1 MSYNV
6 REHSYVVGGLGVT
19 GQACVRFLLQ
29 KQATVKAF
37 DTRANF
43 TLVTDP
49 DSDIDTDMQAFMA
62 EKVTCTALSED
73 YFDGV
78 DTLVLSPGLALNIE
92 QVALAQKCGVEVI
105 GDVEL
110 FARLNASTSD
120 ATPAKR
126 VVGITGSNGK
136 TTTVNMLIKM
146 CQSENIR
153 GSLAGNVGIPFSS
166 SVLEEMKS
174 PEPKTVYVLEISSFQ
189 MEFIEHFKPYIAI
202 FLNITPDHLNRYPSM
217 KEYIAAKMN
226 MWSRQTAEDFIV
238 YNADDTILV
247 EEIAESTSRK
257 IAFGLGHHPEA
268 IFQPNRTKIYTEE
281 HATLIEMNQL
291 ALPGK
296 HNLANALAAATAAH
310 LMGVPNKSIAATMSQ
325 FSGVPHRL
333 EPIAEINGVTY
344 INDSKATNLDAV
356 QVALESFTQPI
367 ILLLGGLDKGGD
379 FRSLLPHTHNNL
391 KEVIAFGQ
399 AKELI
404 LTALRDAVRS
414 TSVMDLKEA
423 LELAQN
429 CSQPGDVVLLSPGC
443 ASFDQFNNFEERGN
457 YFRSLVTVMEKA

>member
-1 MSYNV
+1 MNIHD
-6 REHSYVVGGLGVT
+6 R
-19 GQACVRFLLQ
+19 
-29 KQATVKAF
+29 ATIEIRGKKIVI
-37 DTRANF
+37 
-43 TLVTDP
+43 L
-49 DSDIDTDMQAFMA
+49 
-62 EKVTCTALSED
+62 
-73 YFDGV
+73 
-78 DTLVLSPGLALNIE
+78 GLALSGAAAAKLAVRQGADVFVSDNQDTLANQDTLTDLKALGIPGELGQHSDQIYDADLWIISPGIAQDSELVQKAQSNDIPIVSEIE
-92 QVALAQKCGVEVI
+92 FSSWFTTAPILA
-105 GDVEL
+105 
-110 FARLNASTSD
+110 
-120 ATPAKR
+120 
-126 VVGITGSNGK
+126 ITGSNGK
-136 TTTVNMLIKM
+136 TTTAHLLAEMIQTDDLH
-146 CQSENIR
+146 
-153 GSLAGNVGIPFSS
+153 GALAGNVGIPFAEM
-166 SVLEEMKS
+166 VLEDLGN
-174 PEPKTVYVLEISSFQ
+174 PDPKRVWVLEISSFQ

-296 HNLANALAAATAAH
+296 HNLANALAAATAAR
-310 LMGVPNKSIAATMSQ
+310 LMGVSNKSIATTMSQ

>member
-1 MSYNV
+1 MNIHD
-6 REHSYVVGGLGVT
+6 R
-19 GQACVRFLLQ
+19 
-29 KQATVKAF
+29 ATIEIRGKKIVI
-37 DTRANF
+37 
-43 TLVTDP
+43 L
-49 DSDIDTDMQAFMA
+49 
-62 EKVTCTALSED
+62 
-73 YFDGV
+73 
-78 DTLVLSPGLALNIE
+78 GLALSGAAAAKLAVRQGAEVFVSDNQDTLALQGTLTDLKTLSIPGELGQHSDQIYDADLWIISPGIAQDSELVQKAQSNDIPIVSEIE
-92 QVALAQKCGVEVI
+92 FASWFTESPILA
-105 GDVEL
+105 
-110 FARLNASTSD
+110 
-120 ATPAKR
+120 
-126 VVGITGSNGK
+126 ITGSNGK
-136 TTTVNMLIKM
+136 TTTSHLLAEMIQTDDIHGL
-146 CQSENIR
+146 
-153 GSLAGNVGIPFSS
+153 LAGNVGIPFSAM
-166 SVLEEMKS
+166 VLKDLVNPDS
-174 PEPKTVYVLEISSFQ
+174 KRVWILEISSFQ
-189 MEFIEHFKPYIAI
+189 MEFITHFKPYIAI
-202 FLNITPDHLNRYPSM
+202 LLNITPDHLNRYPSM
-217 KEYIAAKMN
+217 KEYIAAKMK

-310 LMGVPNKSIAATMSQ
+310 LMGVPNESIAATMSQ

-367 ILLLGGLDKGGD
+367 ILILGGLDKGGD

-414 TSVMDLKEA
+414 TSVMDLKKA

>member
-1 MSYNV
+1 MNIHD
-6 REHSYVVGGLGVT
+6 R
-19 GQACVRFLLQ
+19 
-29 KQATVKAF
+29 ATIEIRGKKIVI
-37 DTRANF
+37 
-43 TLVTDP
+43 L
-49 DSDIDTDMQAFMA
+49 
-62 EKVTCTALSED
+62 
-73 YFDGV
+73 
-78 DTLVLSPGLALNIE
+78 GLALSGAAAAKLAVRQGADVFVSDNQDTLALQGTLTDLKALSIPGELGQHSDQIYDADLWIISPGIAQDSELVQKAQSNDIPIVSEIE
-92 QVALAQKCGVEVI
+92 FSSWFTEAPILA
-105 GDVEL
+105 
-110 FARLNASTSD
+110 
-120 ATPAKR
+120 
-126 VVGITGSNGK
+126 ITGSNGK
-136 TTTVNMLIKM
+136 TTTAHLLAEMIQTDDLH
-146 CQSENIR
+146 
-153 GSLAGNVGIPFSS
+153 GALAGNVGIPFAEM
-166 SVLEEMKS
+166 VLEDLGN
-174 PEPKTVYVLEISSFQ
+174 PDPKRVWVLEISSFQ

-217 KEYIAAKMN
+217 KEYIGAKMN

-443 ASFDQFNNFEERGN
+443 ASFDQFKNFEERGDH
-457 YFRSLVTVMEKA
+457 FRSLVTVMEKA

>member
-1 MSYNV
+1 MNIHD
-6 REHSYVVGGLGVT
+6 R
-19 GQACVRFLLQ
+19 
-29 KQATVKAF
+29 ATIEIRGKKIVI
-37 DTRANF
+37 
-43 TLVTDP
+43 L
-49 DSDIDTDMQAFMA
+49 
-62 EKVTCTALSED
+62 
-73 YFDGV
+73 
-78 DTLVLSPGLALNIE
+78 GLALSGAAAAKLAVRQGADVFVSDNQDTLALQDTLTDLKALSIPGELGQHSDQIYDADLWIISPGIAQDSELVQKAQSNDIPIVSEIE
-92 QVALAQKCGVEVI
+92 FSSWFTEAPILA
-105 GDVEL
+105 
-110 FARLNASTSD
+110 
-120 ATPAKR
+120 
-126 VVGITGSNGK
+126 ITGSNGK
-136 TTTVNMLIKM
+136 TTTAHLLAEMIQTDDLH
-146 CQSENIR
+146 
-153 GSLAGNVGIPFSS
+153 GALAGNVGIPFAEM
-166 SVLEEMKS
+166 VLEDLGN
-174 PEPKTVYVLEISSFQ
+174 PDPKRVWVLEISSFQ

-429 CSQPGDVVLLSPGC
+429 CSQPGDVILLSPGC

-457 YFRSLVTVMEKA
+457 HFRSLVTVMEKA

>member
-1 MSYNV
+1 MNIHD
-6 REHSYVVGGLGVT
+6 R
-19 GQACVRFLLQ
+19 
-29 KQATVKAF
+29 ATIEIRGKKIVI
-37 DTRANF
+37 
-43 TLVTDP
+43 L
-49 DSDIDTDMQAFMA
+49 
-62 EKVTCTALSED
+62 
-73 YFDGV
+73 
-78 DTLVLSPGLALNIE
+78 GLALSGAAAAKLAVHQGADVFVSDNQDTLELQGTLTELKALGILGELGQHSDQIYDADLWIISPGIAQDSELVQKAQSNDIPIISEIE
-92 QVALAQKCGVEVI
+92 FSSWFTTAPILA
-105 GDVEL
+105 
-110 FARLNASTSD
+110 
-120 ATPAKR
+120 
-126 VVGITGSNGK
+126 ITGSNGK
-136 TTTVNMLIKM
+136 TTTAHLLAEMIQTDDLH
-146 CQSENIR
+146 
-153 GSLAGNVGIPFSS
+153 GSLAGNVGIPFAEM
-166 SVLEEMKS
+166 VLEDLGN
-174 PEPKTVYVLEISSFQ
+174 PDPKRVWVLEISSFQ

-404 LTALRDAVRS
+404 LMALRGAVRS

-423 LELAQN
+423 LELARN

-443 ASFDQFNNFEERGN
+443 ESLDQFKNFEERGDH
-457 YFRSLVTVMEKA
+457 FRSLVTVMEKT

>member
-1 MSYNV
+1 MNIHD
-6 REHSYVVGGLGVT
+6 R
-19 GQACVRFLLQ
+19 
-29 KQATVKAF
+29 ATIEIRGKKIVI
-37 DTRANF
+37 
-43 TLVTDP
+43 L
-49 DSDIDTDMQAFMA
+49 
-62 EKVTCTALSED
+62 
-73 YFDGV
+73 
-78 DTLVLSPGLALNIE
+78 GLALSGAAAAKLAVREGADVFVSDNQDTLELQGTLTELKALGILGELGQHSDQIYDAHLWIISPGISQDSELVQKAQSNDIPIISEIE
-92 QVALAQKCGVEVI
+92 FASWFTEAPILA
-105 GDVEL
+105 
-110 FARLNASTSD
+110 
-120 ATPAKR
+120 
-126 VVGITGSNGK
+126 ITGSNGK
-136 TTTVNMLIKM
+136 TTTAHLLAKM
-146 CQSENIR
+146 IQTDDLH
-153 GSLAGNVGIPFSS
+153 GTLAGNVGIPFAEM
-166 SVLEEMKS
+166 VLENLVN
-174 PEPKTVYVLEISSFQ
+174 PDPKRVWVLEISSFQ

-217 KEYIAAKMN
+217 EEYINAKMN
-226 MWSRQTAEDFIV
+226 MWSQQTTEDFIV

-281 HATLIEMNQL
+281 YATLIELNQL

-310 LMGVPNKSIAATMSQ
+310 LMGIPNKSIAATMSQ
-325 FSGVPHRL
+325 FRGVPHRL

-356 QVALESFTQPI
+356 QVALESFTRPI
-367 ILLLGGLDKGGD
+367 ILILGGLDKGGD

-414 TSVMDLKEA
+414 TSVIDLKEA
-423 LELAQN
+423 LEFAQN

-443 ASFDQFNNFEERGN
+443 ASFDQFKNFEERGN

>member
-1 MSYNV
+1 MNIHD
-6 REHSYVVGGLGVT
+6 R
-19 GQACVRFLLQ
+19 
-29 KQATVKAF
+29 ATIEIRGKKIVI
-37 DTRANF
+37 
-43 TLVTDP
+43 L
-49 DSDIDTDMQAFMA
+49 
-62 EKVTCTALSED
+62 
-73 YFDGV
+73 
-78 DTLVLSPGLALNIE
+78 GLALSGAAAAKLAVRQGADVFVSDNQDTLELQGTLTELKALGILGELGKHSDQIYESDLWVISPGISQDSELVQKAQSNDIPIISEIE
-92 QVALAQKCGVEVI
+92 FASWFTEAPILA
-105 GDVEL
+105 
-110 FARLNASTSD
+110 
-120 ATPAKR
+120 
-126 VVGITGSNGK
+126 ITGSNGK
-136 TTTVNMLIKM
+136 TTTAHLLAKM
-146 CQSENIR
+146 IQTDDLH
-153 GSLAGNVGIPFSS
+153 GTLAGNVGIPFAEM
-166 SVLEEMKS
+166 VLENLVN
-174 PEPKTVYVLEISSFQ
+174 PDPKRVWVLEISSFQ

-217 KEYIAAKMN
+217 EEYIAAKMN

-344 INDSKATNLDAV
+344 INDSKATNMEAV

-367 ILLLGGLDKGGD
+367 ILILGGLDKGGD

-404 LTALRDAVRS
+404 LTALRGAVRS
-414 TSVMDLKEA
+414 TSVIDLKEA

-443 ASFDQFNNFEERGN
+443 ASFDQFENYEERGDH
-457 YFRSLVTVMEKA
+457 FRSLVTVMEKA

>member
-1 MSYNV
+1 MNIHD
-6 REHSYVVGGLGVT
+6 R
-19 GQACVRFLLQ
+19 
-29 KQATVKAF
+29 ATIEIRGKKIVI
-37 DTRANF
+37 
-43 TLVTDP
+43 L
-49 DSDIDTDMQAFMA
+49 
-62 EKVTCTALSED
+62 
-73 YFDGV
+73 
-78 DTLVLSPGLALNIE
+78 GLALSGAAAAKLAVRQGADVFVSDNQDTLALQGTLTDLKALSIPGELGQHSDQIYDADLWIISPGIAQDSELVQKAQSNDIPIVSEIE
-92 QVALAQKCGVEVI
+92 FASWFTEAPILA
-105 GDVEL
+105 
-110 FARLNASTSD
+110 
-120 ATPAKR
+120 
-126 VVGITGSNGK
+126 ITGSNGK
-136 TTTVNMLIKM
+136 TTTAHLLAEMIQTDDLH
-146 CQSENIR
+146 
-153 GSLAGNVGIPFSS
+153 GALAGNVGIPFAEM
-166 SVLEEMKS
+166 VLEDLGN
-174 PEPKTVYVLEISSFQ
+174 PDPRRVWVLEISSFQ

-217 KEYIAAKMN
+217 KEYIAAKMK

-333 EPIAEINGVTY
+333 EPIAKINGVTY
-344 INDSKATNLDAV
+344 VNDSKATNLDAV

-404 LTALRDAVRS
+404 LTTLRDAVRS

-443 ASFDQFNNFEERGN
+443 ASFDQFENFEERGDH
-457 YFRSLVTVMEKA
+457 FRSLVTVMEKA

>member
-1 MSYNV
+1 MNIHD
-6 REHSYVVGGLGVT
+6 R
-19 GQACVRFLLQ
+19 
-29 KQATVKAF
+29 ATIEIRGKKIVI
-37 DTRANF
+37 
-43 TLVTDP
+43 L
-49 DSDIDTDMQAFMA
+49 
-62 EKVTCTALSED
+62 
-73 YFDGV
+73 
-78 DTLVLSPGLALNIE
+78 GLALSGAAAAKLAVRQGADVFVSDNQDTLALQGTLTDLKALSISGELGQHSDQIYDADLWIISPGIAQDSELVQKAQSNDIPIVSEIE
-92 QVALAQKCGVEVI
+92 FSSWFTEAPILA
-105 GDVEL
+105 
-110 FARLNASTSD
+110 
-120 ATPAKR
+120 
-126 VVGITGSNGK
+126 ITGSNGK
-136 TTTVNMLIKM
+136 TTTAHLLAEMIQTDDLHGV
-146 CQSENIR
+146 
-153 GSLAGNVGIPFSS
+153 LAGNVGIPFAEM
-166 SVLEEMKS
+166 VLEDLRN
-174 PEPKTVYVLEISSFQ
+174 PDPKRVWVLEISSFQ

-443 ASFDQFNNFEERGN
+443 ASFDQFENFEKRGDH
-457 YFRSLVTVMEKA
+457 FRSLVTVMEKA

>member
-1 MSYNV
+1 MNIHD
-6 REHSYVVGGLGVT
+6 R
-19 GQACVRFLLQ
+19 
-29 KQATVKAF
+29 ATIEIRGKKIVI
-37 DTRANF
+37 
-43 TLVTDP
+43 L
-49 DSDIDTDMQAFMA
+49 
-62 EKVTCTALSED
+62 
-73 YFDGV
+73 
-78 DTLVLSPGLALNIE
+78 GLALSGAAAAKLAVRQGADVFVSDNQDTLALQDTLTDLKALSIPGELGQHSDQIYDADLWIISPGIAQDSELVQKAQSNDIPIVSEIE
-92 QVALAQKCGVEVI
+92 FSSWFTTAPILA
-105 GDVEL
+105 
-110 FARLNASTSD
+110 
-120 ATPAKR
+120 
-126 VVGITGSNGK
+126 ITGSNGK
-136 TTTVNMLIKM
+136 TTTAHLLAEMIQTDDLH
-146 CQSENIR
+146 
-153 GSLAGNVGIPFSS
+153 GALAGNVGIPFAEM
-166 SVLEEMKS
+166 VLEDLVN
-174 PEPKTVYVLEISSFQ
+174 PDPKRVWVLEISSFQ

-443 ASFDQFNNFEERGN
+443 ASFDQFENFEKRGDH
-457 YFRSLVTVMEKA
+457 FRSLVTVMEKA

>member
-1 MSYNV
+1 MNIHD
-6 REHSYVVGGLGVT
+6 R
-19 GQACVRFLLQ
+19 
-29 KQATVKAF
+29 ATIEIRGKKIVI
-37 DTRANF
+37 
-43 TLVTDP
+43 L
-49 DSDIDTDMQAFMA
+49 
-62 EKVTCTALSED
+62 
-73 YFDGV
+73 
-78 DTLVLSPGLALNIE
+78 GLALSGAAAAKLAVRQGADVFVSDNQDTLALQDTLTDLKALSIPGELGQHSDQIYDADLWIISPGIAQDSELVQKAQSNDIPIVSEIE
-92 QVALAQKCGVEVI
+92 FSSWVTEAPILA
-105 GDVEL
+105 
-110 FARLNASTSD
+110 
-120 ATPAKR
+120 
-126 VVGITGSNGK
+126 ITGSNGK
-136 TTTVNMLIKM
+136 TTTAHLLAEMIQTDDLH
-146 CQSENIR
+146 
-153 GSLAGNVGIPFSS
+153 GALAGNVGIPFAEM
-166 SVLEEMKS
+166 VLEDLGN
-174 PEPKTVYVLEISSFQ
+174 PDPKRVWVLEISSFQ

-443 ASFDQFNNFEERGN
+443 ASFDQFENFEKRGDH
-457 YFRSLVTVMEKA
+457 FRSLVTVMEKA

>member
-1 MSYNV
+1 MNI
-6 REHSYVVGGLGVT
+6 H
-19 GQACVRFLLQ
+19 
-29 KQATVKAF
+29 
-37 DTRANF
+37 DRANIEIRGKKI
-43 TLVTDP
+43 V
-49 DSDIDTDMQAFMA
+49 
-62 EKVTCTALSED
+62 
-73 YFDGV
+73 
-78 DTLVLSPGLALNIE
+78 VLGLALSGVAAAKLAAHQGADVFVSDNQDTSKLQGTLTDLKELGINGELGQHSNQIYDADLWIISPGIAQDSELIQKGQYKDISIISEIE
-92 QVALAQKCGVEVI
+92 FASWFTEAPILA
-105 GDVEL
+105 
-110 FARLNASTSD
+110 
-120 ATPAKR
+120 
-126 VVGITGSNGK
+126 ITGSNGK
-136 TTTVNMLIKM
+136 TTTAHLLAEMIQTDDLH
-146 CQSENIR
+146 
-153 GSLAGNVGIPFSS
+153 GLLAGNVGIPFSAM
-166 SVLEEMKS
+166 VLEDLENPDSKR
-174 PEPKTVYVLEISSFQ
+174 VWILEISSFQ
-189 MEFIEHFKPYIAI
+189 MEFITNFKPYIAI
-202 FLNITPDHLNRYPSM
+202 LLNITPDHLNRYPSM
-217 KEYIAAKMN
+217 KEYIAAKMK

-296 HNLANALAAATAAH
+296 HNLANALAAATAGH
-310 LMGVPNKSIAATMSQ
+310 LMGVPYISIAATMSQ

-344 INDSKATNLDAV
+344 INDSKATNMEAV
-356 QVALESFTQPI
+356 QGALESFTQPI
-367 ILLLGGLDKGGD
+367 ILILGGLDKGGD

-399 AKELI
+399 AQDLI

-414 TSVMDLKEA
+414 TSVIDLKEA

>member
-1 MSYNV
+1 MNIHD
-6 REHSYVVGGLGVT
+6 R
-19 GQACVRFLLQ
+19 
-29 KQATVKAF
+29 ATIEIRGKKIVI
-37 DTRANF
+37 
-43 TLVTDP
+43 L
-49 DSDIDTDMQAFMA
+49 
-62 EKVTCTALSED
+62 
-73 YFDGV
+73 
-78 DTLVLSPGLALNIE
+78 GLALSGAAAAKLAVRQGADVFVSDNQDTLALQGTLTDLKALSIPGELGQHSDQIYDADLWIISPGIAQDSELVQKAQSNDIPIVSEIE
-92 QVALAQKCGVEVI
+92 FASWFTEAPILA
-105 GDVEL
+105 
-110 FARLNASTSD
+110 
-120 ATPAKR
+120 
-126 VVGITGSNGK
+126 ITGSNGK
-136 TTTVNMLIKM
+136 TTTAHLLAEMI
-146 CQSENIR
+146 QTDDIH
-153 GSLAGNVGIPFSS
+153 GTLAGNVGIPFAEM
-166 SVLEEMKS
+166 VLEDLEN
-174 PEPKTVYVLEISSFQ
+174 PDPKRVWVLEISSFQ

-310 LMGVPNKSIAATMSQ
+310 LMGIPNKSIAATMSQ

-443 ASFDQFNNFEERGN
+443 ASFDQFENFEERGDH
-457 YFRSLVTVMEKA
+457 FRSLVTVMEKA

>member
-1 MSYNV
+1 MNIHD
-6 REHSYVVGGLGVT
+6 R
-19 GQACVRFLLQ
+19 
-29 KQATVKAF
+29 ATIEIRGKKIVI
-37 DTRANF
+37 
-43 TLVTDP
+43 L
-49 DSDIDTDMQAFMA
+49 
-62 EKVTCTALSED
+62 
-73 YFDGV
+73 
-78 DTLVLSPGLALNIE
+78 GLALSGAAAAKLAVRQGADVFVSDNQDTLALQGTLTDLKALGIPGELGQHSDHIYDADLWIISPGIAQDSELVQKAQSNDIPIVSEIE
-92 QVALAQKCGVEVI
+92 FSSWFTTAPILA
-105 GDVEL
+105 
-110 FARLNASTSD
+110 
-120 ATPAKR
+120 
-126 VVGITGSNGK
+126 ITGSNGK
-136 TTTVNMLIKM
+136 TTTAHLLAEMIQTDDLH
-146 CQSENIR
+146 
-153 GSLAGNVGIPFSS
+153 GALAGNVGIPFAEM
-166 SVLEEMKS
+166 VLEDLGN
-174 PEPKTVYVLEISSFQ
+174 PDPKRVWVLEISSFQ

-379 FRSLLPHTHNNL
+379 FRSILPHTHNNL

-404 LTALRDAVRS
+404 LTVLRDAVRS

-443 ASFDQFNNFEERGN
+443 ASFDQFENFEERGDH
-457 YFRSLVTVMEKA
+457 FRSLVTVMEKT

>member
-1 MSYNV
+1 MNIHD
-6 REHSYVVGGLGVT
+6 R
-19 GQACVRFLLQ
+19 
-29 KQATVKAF
+29 ATIEICGKKIVI
-37 DTRANF
+37 
-43 TLVTDP
+43 L
-49 DSDIDTDMQAFMA
+49 
-62 EKVTCTALSED
+62 
-73 YFDGV
+73 
-78 DTLVLSPGLALNIE
+78 GLALSGAAAAKLAVRQGADVFVSDNQDTLTLQGTLTDLKALSIPGELGQHSDQIYDADLWIISPGIAQDSELVQKAQSNDIPIVSEIE
-92 QVALAQKCGVEVI
+92 FSSWFTEAPILA
-105 GDVEL
+105 
-110 FARLNASTSD
+110 
-120 ATPAKR
+120 
-126 VVGITGSNGK
+126 ITGSNGK
-136 TTTVNMLIKM
+136 TTTAHLLAEMIQTDDLH
-146 CQSENIR
+146 
-153 GSLAGNVGIPFSS
+153 GALAGNVGIPFAEM
-166 SVLEEMKS
+166 VLEDLGN
-174 PEPKTVYVLEISSFQ
+174 PDPKRVWVLEISSFQ

-443 ASFDQFNNFEERGN
+443 ASFDQFKNFEERGDQ
-457 YFRSLVTVMEKA
+457 FRSLVTVLEKA

>member
-1 MSYNV
+1 MNIHD
-6 REHSYVVGGLGVT
+6 R
-19 GQACVRFLLQ
+19 
-29 KQATVKAF
+29 ATIEIRGKKIVI
-37 DTRANF
+37 
-43 TLVTDP
+43 L
-49 DSDIDTDMQAFMA
+49 
-62 EKVTCTALSED
+62 
-73 YFDGV
+73 
-78 DTLVLSPGLALNIE
+78 GLALSGAAAAKLAVRQGADVFVSDNQDTLALQGTLTDLKALGILGELGQHSDHIYDADLWIISPGIAQDSELVQKAQSNDIPIVSEIE
-92 QVALAQKCGVEVI
+92 FSSWFTEAPILA
-105 GDVEL
+105 
-110 FARLNASTSD
+110 
-120 ATPAKR
+120 
-126 VVGITGSNGK
+126 ITGSNGK
-136 TTTVNMLIKM
+136 TTTAHLLAEMIQTDDLH
-146 CQSENIR
+146 
-153 GSLAGNVGIPFSS
+153 GALAGNVGIPFAEM
-166 SVLEEMKS
+166 VLEDLGN
-174 PEPKTVYVLEISSFQ
+174 PDPKRVWVLEISSFQ

-443 ASFDQFNNFEERGN
+443 ASFDQFKNFEERGDH
-457 YFRSLVTVMEKA
+457 FRSLVTVMEKA

>member
-1 MSYNV
+1 MNIHD
-6 REHSYVVGGLGVT
+6 R
-19 GQACVRFLLQ
+19 
-29 KQATVKAF
+29 ATIEIRGKKIVI
-37 DTRANF
+37 
-43 TLVTDP
+43 L
-49 DSDIDTDMQAFMA
+49 
-62 EKVTCTALSED
+62 
-73 YFDGV
+73 
-78 DTLVLSPGLALNIE
+78 GLALSGAAAAKLAVRQGADVFVSDNQDTLALQGTLTDLKALSIPGELGQHSDQIYDADLWIISPGIAQDSELVQKAQSNDIPIVSEIE
-92 QVALAQKCGVEVI
+92 FASWFTEAPILA
-105 GDVEL
+105 
-110 FARLNASTSD
+110 
-120 ATPAKR
+120 
-126 VVGITGSNGK
+126 ITGSNGK
-136 TTTVNMLIKM
+136 TTTAHLLAEMIQTDDLH
-146 CQSENIR
+146 
-153 GSLAGNVGIPFSS
+153 GALAGNVGIPFAEM
-166 SVLEEMKS
+166 VLEDLGN
-174 PEPKTVYVLEISSFQ
+174 PDPRRVWVLEISSFQ

-268 IFQPNRTKIYTEE
+268 IFQPNRTKIYTKE
-281 HATLIEMNQL
+281 HATLIEMDQL

-310 LMGVPNKSIAATMSQ
+310 LMGVPNKTIKATMSQ

-333 EPIAEINGVTY
+333 EPVAEINGVTY

-356 QVALESFTQPI
+356 QVALESFSQPI

-443 ASFDQFNNFEERGN
+443 ASFDQFENFEERGDH
-457 YFRSLVTVMEKA
+457 FRSLVTVMEKA

>member
-1 MSYNV
+1 MNIHDRATIEIRGKKIV
-6 REHSYVVGGLGVT
+6 ILG
-19 GQACVRFLLQ
+19 
-29 KQATVKAF
+29 
-37 DTRANF
+37 
-43 TLVTDP
+43 
-49 DSDIDTDMQAFMA
+49 S
-62 EKVTCTALSED
+62 ALS
-73 YFDGV
+73 GV
-78 DTLVLSPGLALNIE
+78 AAAKLAVRQGADVFVSDNQDTLANQDTLIELKALGIPGELGQHSDQIYDADLWIISPGIAQDSELVQKAQSNDIPIISEIEFASWFTEAPILA
-92 QVALAQKCGVEVI
+92 
-105 GDVEL
+105 
-110 FARLNASTSD
+110 
-120 ATPAKR
+120 
-126 VVGITGSNGK
+126 ITGSNGK
-136 TTTVNMLIKM
+136 TTTAHLLAEMIQTDDLH
-146 CQSENIR
+146 
-153 GSLAGNVGIPFSS
+153 GALAGNVGIPFAEM
-166 SVLEEMKS
+166 VLEDLEN
-174 PEPKTVYVLEISSFQ
+174 PDPKRVWVLEISSFQ
-189 MEFIEHFKPYIAI
+189 MEFIEHFKPYISI

-226 MWSRQTAEDFIV
+226 MWSQQTAEDFIV

-257 IAFGLGHHPEA
+257 IAFGLNRHQEA

-296 HNLANALAAATAAH
+296 HNLANALAAATAAR
-310 LMGVPNKSIAATMSQ
+310 LMGVSNKSIATTMSQ

-391 KEVIAFGQ
+391 KKVIAFGQ

-443 ASFDQFNNFEERGN
+443 ASFDQFKNFEKRGDH
-457 YFRSLVTVMEKA
+457 FRSLVTVMEKT

>member
-1 MSYNV
+1 MNIHD
-6 REHSYVVGGLGVT
+6 R
-19 GQACVRFLLQ
+19 
-29 KQATVKAF
+29 ATIEIRGKKIVI
-37 DTRANF
+37 
-43 TLVTDP
+43 L
-49 DSDIDTDMQAFMA
+49 
-62 EKVTCTALSED
+62 
-73 YFDGV
+73 
-78 DTLVLSPGLALNIE
+78 GLALSGAAAAKLAVRQGADVFVSDNQDTLALQDTLTDLKALSIPGELGQHSDQIYDADLWIISPGIAQDSELVQKAQSNDIPIVSEIE
-92 QVALAQKCGVEVI
+92 FSSWFTEAPILA
-105 GDVEL
+105 
-110 FARLNASTSD
+110 
-120 ATPAKR
+120 
-126 VVGITGSNGK
+126 ITGSNGK
-136 TTTVNMLIKM
+136 TTTAHLLAEMIQTDDLH
-146 CQSENIR
+146 
-153 GSLAGNVGIPFSS
+153 GALAGNVGIPFAEM
-166 SVLEEMKS
+166 VLEDLEN
-174 PEPKTVYVLEISSFQ
+174 PDPKRVWVLEISSFQ
-189 MEFIEHFKPYIAI
+189 MEFIEHFKPYISI

-257 IAFGLGHHPEA
+257 IAFGLDHHPEA

-291 ALPGK
+291 SLPGK

-310 LMGVPNKSIAATMSQ
+310 LMGIPNKSIATTMSQ

-367 ILLLGGLDKGGD
+367 ILLLGGLDKGSD

-443 ASFDQFNNFEERGN
+443 ASFDQFENFEKRGDH
-457 YFRSLVTVMEKA
+457 FRSLVTVMEKA

>member
-1 MSYNV
+1 MNI
-6 REHSYVVGGLGVT
+6 HN
-19 GQACVRFLLQ
+19 
-29 KQATVKAF
+29 
-37 DTRANF
+37 RANIEIRGKKI
-43 TLVTDP
+43 V
-49 DSDIDTDMQAFMA
+49 
-62 EKVTCTALSED
+62 
-73 YFDGV
+73 
-78 DTLVLSPGLALNIE
+78 VLGLALSGAAAAKLAVRQGADVFVSDNQDTLALRGTLKDLKVLSINGELGQHSDQIYDADLWIISPGIAQDSELVQKAQYNDIPIVSEIE
-92 QVALAQKCGVEVI
+92 FASWFTEVPILA
-105 GDVEL
+105 
-110 FARLNASTSD
+110 
-120 ATPAKR
+120 
-126 VVGITGSNGK
+126 ITGSNGK
-136 TTTVNMLIKM
+136 TTTAHLLAEMIQTDDLH
-146 CQSENIR
+146 
-153 GSLAGNVGIPFSS
+153 GLLAGNVGIPFSTMI
-166 SVLEEMKS
+166 LEDLEDPDSKR
-174 PEPKTVYVLEISSFQ
+174 VWILEISSFQ
-189 MEFIEHFKPYIAI
+189 MEFITHFKPYIAI

-367 ILLLGGLDKGGD
+367 ILILGGLDKGGD
-379 FRSLLPHTHNNL
+379 FRSILPHTHNNL

-443 ASFDQFNNFEERGN
+443 ASFDQFDNFEERGDH
-457 YFRSLVTVMEKA
+457 FRSLLTVMEKA

>member
-1 MSYNV
+1 MNIHD
-6 REHSYVVGGLGVT
+6 R
-19 GQACVRFLLQ
+19 
-29 KQATVKAF
+29 ATIEIRGKKIVI
-37 DTRANF
+37 
-43 TLVTDP
+43 L
-49 DSDIDTDMQAFMA
+49 
-62 EKVTCTALSED
+62 
-73 YFDGV
+73 
-78 DTLVLSPGLALNIE
+78 GLALSGAAAAKLAVRQGADVFVSDNQDTLALQGTLTDLKALGIPGELGQHSDQIYDADLWIISPGIAQDSELVQKAQSNDIPIVSEIE
-92 QVALAQKCGVEVI
+92 FASWFTEAPILA
-105 GDVEL
+105 
-110 FARLNASTSD
+110 
-120 ATPAKR
+120 
-126 VVGITGSNGK
+126 ITGSNGK
-136 TTTVNMLIKM
+136 TTTAHLLAEMI
-146 CQSENIR
+146 QTDDIH
-153 GSLAGNVGIPFSS
+153 GALAGNVGIPFAEM
-166 SVLEEMKS
+166 VLEDLGN
-174 PEPKTVYVLEISSFQ
+174 PDPKRVWVLEISSFQ

-217 KEYIAAKMN
+217 KEYIAAKMK

-257 IAFGLGHHPEA
+257 IAFGLGHHPKA

-356 QVALESFTQPI
+356 QVALESFSQPI
-367 ILLLGGLDKGGD
+367 ILILGGLDKGGN
-379 FRSLLPHTHNNL
+379 FRSILPHTHNNL

-404 LTALRDAVRS
+404 LTTLRDAVRS

-443 ASFDQFNNFEERGN
+443 ASFDQFDNFEERGDH
-457 YFRSLVTVMEKA
+457 FRSLVTVMEKA

>member
-1 MSYNV
+1 MNIHD
-6 REHSYVVGGLGVT
+6 R
-19 GQACVRFLLQ
+19 
-29 KQATVKAF
+29 ATIEIRGKKIVI
-37 DTRANF
+37 
-43 TLVTDP
+43 L
-49 DSDIDTDMQAFMA
+49 
-62 EKVTCTALSED
+62 
-73 YFDGV
+73 
-78 DTLVLSPGLALNIE
+78 GLALSGAAAAKLAVRQGADVFVSDNQDTLALQGTLTDLKALSIPGELGQHSDQIYDADLWIISPGIAQDSELVQKAQSNDIPIVSEIE
-92 QVALAQKCGVEVI
+92 FASWFTEAPILA
-105 GDVEL
+105 
-110 FARLNASTSD
+110 
-120 ATPAKR
+120 
-126 VVGITGSNGK
+126 ITGSNGK
-136 TTTVNMLIKM
+136 TTTAHLLAEMIQTDDLH
-146 CQSENIR
+146 
-153 GSLAGNVGIPFSS
+153 GALAGNVGIPFAEM
-166 SVLEEMKS
+166 VLEDLGN
-174 PEPKTVYVLEISSFQ
+174 PDPRRVWVLEISSFQ

-443 ASFDQFNNFEERGN
+443 ASFDQFKNFEERGDH
-457 YFRSLVTVMEKA
+457 FRSLVTVMEKA

>member
-1 MSYNV
+1 MNIN
-6 REHSYVVGGLGVT
+6 
-19 GQACVRFLLQ
+19 
-29 KQATVKAF
+29 
-37 DTRANF
+37 DRANIEIRGKKIVI
-43 TLVTDP
+43 L
-49 DSDIDTDMQAFMA
+49 
-62 EKVTCTALSED
+62 
-73 YFDGV
+73 
-78 DTLVLSPGLALNIE
+78 GLALSGVAAAKLAAHLGADVFVSDNQETSELQGTLTDLKELGIDGELGQHSNQIYDADLWIISPGIAQDSELVQKAQSNEIPIISEIE
-92 QVALAQKCGVEVI
+92 FSSWFTTAPILA
-105 GDVEL
+105 
-110 FARLNASTSD
+110 
-120 ATPAKR
+120 
-126 VVGITGSNGK
+126 ITGSNGK
-136 TTTVNMLIKM
+136 TTTAHLLAEMIQTDDLH
-146 CQSENIR
+146 
-153 GSLAGNVGIPFSS
+153 GSLAGNVGIPFAEM
-166 SVLEEMKS
+166 VLEDLRN
-174 PEPKTVYVLEISSFQ
+174 PDPKRVWVLEISSFQ

-257 IAFGLGHHPEA
+257 IAFGSGYHPEA

-310 LMGVPNKSIAATMSQ
+310 LMGIPNKLISATMSQ

-333 EPIAEINGVTY
+333 ESIAEIDGVTY

-356 QVALESFTQPI
+356 QVALKSFSQPI

-404 LTALRDAVRS
+404 LMALRGAVRS

-423 LELAQN
+423 LELAQD
-429 CSQPGDVVLLSPGC
+429 CSQPGDVVLMSPGC
-443 ASFDQFNNFEERGN
+443 ASFDQFENYEERGDH
-457 YFRSLVTVMEKA
+457 FRSLVTVMEKA